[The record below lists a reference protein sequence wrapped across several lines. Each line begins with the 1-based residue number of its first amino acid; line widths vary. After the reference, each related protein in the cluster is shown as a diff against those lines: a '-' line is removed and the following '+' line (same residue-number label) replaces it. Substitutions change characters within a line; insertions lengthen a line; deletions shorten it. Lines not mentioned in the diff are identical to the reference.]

1 MKNQDLLS
9 TIQINQY
16 NTVPKYKCIFC
27 KQSFRTLSKQT
38 NIKYYYGRR
47 PRNAKC
53 INKKSSNLLHLH
65 ELFFSG
71 GL

>member
-1 MKNQDLLS
+1 MEKQDLLS

-16 NTVPKYKCIFC
+16 ITLSKYKCIFC

-38 NIKYYYGRR
+38 NIKYCYGCR

-53 INKKSSNLLHLH
+53 KMYK
-65 ELFFSG
+65 
-71 GL
+71 